1 MEKAPLLLLSYAKHL
16 ILTPRCA
23 NACLHMCPA
32 ELRTPHSWTKLSGEV
47 LFLVNASVQNLNI
60 DSLLNL
66 KY

>member
-1 MEKAPLLLLSYAKHL
+1 
-16 ILTPRCA
+16 
-23 NACLHMCPA
+23 MCPA